1 MNENEIARLVKEAV
15 SELYRSQSR
24 AVKHVDVSDMT
35 LDLARTLIARVEKKA
50 LEIGVPIVAAVSN
63 AAARPVAVEC
73 MDASY
78 IASYDIA
85 LNKAFTVAALKMP
98 TTKLKQL
105 CQPGGSLYGLELT
118 NGGKI
123 VIFGGGV
130 PLIYQ
135 DKLIGG
141 LGVSG
146 GSEEQDTLLAEYGAS
161 VLEEV
166 ISCL

>member
-15 SELYRSQSR
+15 SELYRSQSK
-24 AVKHVDVSDMT
+24 AVKHVDVSDMS
-35 LDLARTLIARVEKKA
+35 LDLARAVIVKVEKKA
-50 LEIGVPIVAAVSN
+50 QEMGVPVVVAVSN

-73 MDASY
+73 MDDSY

-98 TTKLKQL
+98 TTELKHL

-130 PLIYQ
+130 PLVYQ

-166 ISCL
+166 VSCL